1 VRKFEDVGSCCLI
14 AVEAYRQTRQ
24 VTRLGRLAD
33 VDKGPDAERA
43 GDTVN
48 IGEDTGTPGL
58 VDETTKGSHVTTRNC
73 RPGFVIEVEVET
85 VVDSADIAAAADAA
99 AYSGN
104 HHNPCPGE
112 SVPILLATAEG

>member
-1 VRKFEDVGSCCLI
+1 
-14 AVEAYRQTRQ
+14 
-24 VTRLGRLAD
+24 LGRLAD